1 MKPGRIDTILFLQ
14 KAEVLPAQRDLV
26 VAAIG
31 RALPDA
37 RVTAC
42 GHVEEVPLGGR
53 FDAVIAPTLPWLPE
67 ALARLEHYGWIHFL
81 SAGVEKIW
89 DMPFKKHGVL
99 LTKSSG
105 VHGAP
110 MSEFAIGAMLYF
122 AKSFDRF
129 VEQSVRSE
137 WRRYWLDELTG
148 RKLTILGMGHI
159 GGALAERAG
168 VFGMDVVGVRRS
180 ATGKTELPT
189 VIGFDH
195 LEARLAATDYLVVCL
210 PLTAETSGMVDSRL
224 LSGLKDG
231 AVLVDISRGGV
242 VSEAAVLEALDS
254 GRLRGAAL
262 DVFEE
267 EPLSNESRLWGHP
280 RVLLTPHVSGTAPR
294 YMERAIDVF
303 VQNVSSLAETGRPCT
318 PVDPALGY

>member
-1 MKPGRIDTILFLQ
+1 MTPGRIDNILFLQ
-14 KAEVLPAQRDLV
+14 KAEVLPAHRDLV
-26 VAAIG
+26 VERIG

-37 RVTAC
+37 QVTTC
-42 GHVEEVPLGGR
+42 GQAEDVPLGGR
-53 FDAVIAPTLPWLPE
+53 FDAIIAPTLPWLPE
-67 ALARLEHYGWIHFL
+67 ALSRLERYDWIHFL

-89 DMPFKKHGVL
+89 EMPFSKDGVV

-129 VEQSVRSE
+129 VEQSARSE
-137 WRRYWLDELTG
+137 WRRHWLDELTG

-159 GGALAERAG
+159 GTALAERAR

-180 ATGKTELPT
+180 APVDGGWPVT
-189 VIGFDH
+189 IGFGQ
-195 LEARLAATDYLVVCL
+195 LQSRLPDTDFLVVCL
-210 PLTAETSGMVDSRL
+210 PLTSETAGMVDADL
-224 LSGLKDG
+224 LSRLKDG

-242 VSEAAVLEALDS
+242 VSEAAVLEALDT

-267 EPLSNESRLWGHP
+267 EPLSPDSRLWGHP

-303 VQNVSSLAETGRPCT
+303 LQNVNSLAKTGRPCT
-318 PVDPALGY
+318 PVDPKLGY